1 MRGSIFLKKSTFKQ
15 IIFYNVKI
23 MKIAVLDGYTSNPG
37 DLSWEAFEKLGEL
50 TVHDR
55 TTPDEVVS
63 RCAGC
68 EVVLTNKVILNA
80 EIIDLLPD
88 LKYIGVLA
96 TGTNVIDL
104 EHASQ
109 KGICVTNIPGYSM
122 DSVVQH
128 ILAFMLH
135 FSSMV
140 SIHNDA
146 VHQEDWVNSKDFCFT
161 LGTLSELSG
170 STLGIIGLGTIGR
183 KLARVADAMGMKIIA
198 AHQSSMNRLELSYEV
213 EWLPVDEVFARAD
226 FLSLNC
232 PLTPETD
239 RVVNAERLQ
248 KMKSSAV
255 LINTGRGPLVDE
267 QALADALNQGIIA
280 GAGLDVLSAE
290 PPSADNPL
298 LTAKNCVIT
307 PHVAWASLQARK
319 RLLDIAVD
327 NLSAY
332 LNDDPRNRVNG

>member
-1 MRGSIFLKKSTFKQ
+1 M
-15 IIFYNVKI
+15 
-23 MKIAVLDGYTSNPG
+23 AVLDGYTSNPG
-37 DLSWEAFEKLGEL
+37 DLSWEAFEELGEL
-50 TVHDR
+50 MVYDR
-55 TTPDEVVS
+55 TKPEEVVS

-68 EVVLTNKVILNA
+68 EVVFTNKVVMDVGIM
-80 EIIDLLPD
+80 DQLPE

-104 EHASQ
+104 EHAGN
-109 KGICVTNIPGYSM
+109 KGVCVTNIPGYGT

-135 FSSMV
+135 FSSKV
-140 SIHNDA
+140 SIHDEA
-146 VHQEDWVNSKDFCFT
+146 VHQGDWVNSKDFSFT
-161 LGTLSELSG
+161 LGTLNELSG

-183 KLARVADAMGMKIIA
+183 KLAKVADAMGMKIIA
-198 AHQSSMNRLELSYEV
+198 AHQSSMDRLELSFEV
-213 EWLPVDEVFARAD
+213 EWLPVDEVFDRSD

-232 PLTPETD
+232 PLTPETEK
-239 RVVNAERLQ
+239 VVNAERLQ

-267 QALADALNQGIIA
+267 QALADALNVGTIA
-280 GAGLDVLSAE
+280 GAGLDVLSTE
-290 PPSADNPL
+290 PPATGNPL

-307 PHVAWASLQARK
+307 PHIAWASLQARK
-319 RLLDIAVD
+319 RLLAIAAE

-332 LNDDPRNRVNG
+332 LNGDALNRVN

>member
-1 MRGSIFLKKSTFKQ
+1 MRIT
-15 IIFYNVKI
+15 
-23 MKIAVLDGYTSNPG
+23 VLDGYTSNPG
-37 DLSWEAFEKLGEL
+37 DLSWDAFEELGEI
-50 TVHDR
+50 TVHER
-55 TTPDEVVS
+55 TTPEEVVS
-63 RCAGC
+63 RCLGC
-68 EVVLTNKVILNA
+68 EVVFTNKVVMDA
-80 EIIDLLPD
+80 GIIDQLPD

-104 EHASQ
+104 EHAGK
-109 KGICVTNIPGYSM
+109 KGVCVTNIPGYGT

-135 FSSMV
+135 FSSRV
-140 SIHNDA
+140 SIHDEA
-146 VHQEDWVNSKDFCFT
+146 VHQGDWVNSKDFCFT
-161 LGTLSELSG
+161 LGTLNELSG

-183 KLARVADAMGMKIIA
+183 KLAMVADAMGMKIIA
-198 AHQSSMNRLELSYEV
+198 AHQSSMDRLELPFEV
-213 EWLPVDEVFARAD
+213 EWLPVDEVFARSD

-232 PLTPETD
+232 PLTADTENL
-239 RVVNAERLQ
+239 VNAERLQ

-267 QALADALNQGIIA
+267 QALADGLNEGTIA
-280 GAGLDVLSAE
+280 GAGLDVLSTE
-290 PPSADNPL
+290 PPATDNPL

-319 RLLDIAVD
+319 RLLVIAAE

-332 LNDDPRNRVNG
+332 LRAEPKNRVN

>member
-1 MRGSIFLKKSTFKQ
+1 
-15 IIFYNVKI
+15 
-23 MKIAVLDGYTSNPG
+23 MKITILDAYTSNPG
-37 DLSWEAFEKLGEL
+37 DLSWDAFEEFGKV

-55 TTPDEVVS
+55 TTPKEVVA

-68 EVVLTNKVILNA
+68 EAVLTNKVVLNA
-80 EIIDLLPD
+80 EIMDQLPD

-96 TGTNVIDL
+96 TGTNVVDL
-104 EHASQ
+104 DYARQ
-109 KGICVTNIPGYSM
+109 RGICVTNIPGYST

-146 VHQEDWVNSKDFCFT
+146 VHNGDWVNSKDFCFT
-161 LGTLSELSG
+161 LGTLNELSG

-183 KLARVADAMGMKIIA
+183 KLAKVADALGMKIVA
-198 AHQSSMNRLELSYEV
+198 AHQSSMRRLELPFEV
-213 EWLPVDEVFARAD
+213 EWLPVDEVFARSD

-232 PLTPETD
+232 PLTLETD
-239 RVVNAERLQ
+239 KVVNAPRLQ

-255 LINTGRGPLVDE
+255 VINTGRGPLVDE
-267 QALADALNQGIIA
+267 QALADALNNGTIA
-280 GAGLDVLSAE
+280 GAGLDVLSTE

-298 LTAKNCVIT
+298 LGAKNCVIT
-307 PHVAWASLQARK
+307 PHIAWSSIEARS
-319 RLLDIAVD
+319 RLIAIAAN
-327 NLSAY
+327 NLSSFIAKIPK
-332 LNDDPRNRVNG
+332 NTVC

>member
-1 MRGSIFLKKSTFKQ
+1 MWFGSGIQKSNLNKV
-15 IIFYNVKI
+15 Y
-23 MKIAVLDGYTSNPG
+23 MKMAVLDGYTSNPG
-37 DLSWEAFEKLGEL
+37 DLSWEAFEELGEL
-50 TVHDR
+50 MVYDR
-55 TTPDEVVS
+55 TKPEEVVS

-68 EVVLTNKVILNA
+68 EVVFTNKVVMDAGIM
-80 EIIDLLPD
+80 DQLPE

-104 EHASQ
+104 EHAGN
-109 KGICVTNIPGYSM
+109 KGVCVTNIPGYGT

-135 FSSMV
+135 FSSKV
-140 SIHNDA
+140 SIHDEA
-146 VHQEDWVNSKDFCFT
+146 VHQGDWVNSKDFSFT
-161 LGTLSELSG
+161 LGTLNELSG

-183 KLARVADAMGMKIIA
+183 KLAKVADAMGMKIIA
-198 AHQSSMNRLELSYEV
+198 AHQSSMDRLELSFEV
-213 EWLPVDEVFARAD
+213 EWLPVDEVFDRSD

-232 PLTPETD
+232 PLTPETEK
-239 RVVNAERLQ
+239 VVNAERLQ

-267 QALADALNQGIIA
+267 QALADALNVGTIA
-280 GAGLDVLSAE
+280 GAGLDVLSSE
-290 PPSADNPL
+290 PPVTDNPL

-307 PHVAWASLQARK
+307 PHIAWASLQARR
-319 RLLDIAVD
+319 RLLAIAAE

-332 LNDDPRNRVNG
+332 LNGDAQNRVN

>member
-1 MRGSIFLKKSTFKQ
+1 
-15 IIFYNVKI
+15 

-37 DLSWEAFEKLGEL
+37 DLSWDAFEEFGEL

-55 TTPDEVVS
+55 TTPEEVVA

-68 EVVLTNKVILNA
+68 EVVFTNKVILNA

-109 KGICVTNIPGYSM
+109 KGICVTNIPGYST

-183 KLARVADAMGMKIIA
+183 KLARVADAMGIKIIA
-198 AHQSSMNRLELSYEV
+198 AHQSSMDRLELPFEV
-213 EWLPVDEVFARAD
+213 EWLPVDEVFARSD

-232 PLTPETD
+232 PLTPETENL
-239 RVVNAERLQ
+239 VNAERLQ

-267 QALADALNQGIIA
+267 QALADGLNEGTIA
-280 GAGLDVLSAE
+280 GAGLDVLSTE
-290 PPSADNPL
+290 PPATDNPL

-319 RLLDIAVD
+319 RLLVIAAE

-332 LNDDPRNRVNG
+332 LRAEPKNRVN

>member
-1 MRGSIFLKKSTFKQ
+1 
-15 IIFYNVKI
+15 

-37 DLSWEAFEKLGEL
+37 DLSWDAFEELGEL

-68 EVVLTNKVILNA
+68 EVVFTNKVVMDAGIM
-80 EIIDLLPD
+80 DQLPD

-109 KGICVTNIPGYSM
+109 KGICVTNIPGYST

-267 QALADALNQGIIA
+267 QALADALTQGTIA

>member
-1 MRGSIFLKKSTFKQ
+1 
-15 IIFYNVKI
+15 

-37 DLSWEAFEKLGEL
+37 DLSWDAFEELGEL

-55 TTPDEVVS
+55 TKPEDVVS

-68 EVVLTNKVILNA
+68 DVVFTNKVVMDAGIM
-80 EIIDLLPD
+80 DQLPD

-104 EHASQ
+104 EHAGK
-109 KGICVTNIPGYSM
+109 KGVCVTNIPGYGT

-135 FSSMV
+135 FSSKV
-140 SIHNDA
+140 SIHDEA
-146 VHQEDWVNSKDFCFT
+146 VHQGDWVNSKDFSFT
-161 LGTLSELSG
+161 LGTLNELSG

-183 KLARVADAMGMKIIA
+183 KLAKVADAMGMKIIA
-198 AHQSSMNRLELSYEV
+198 AHQSSMDRLELSFEV
-213 EWLPVDEVFARAD
+213 EWLPVDEVFDRSD

-232 PLTPETD
+232 PLTPETEK
-239 RVVNAERLQ
+239 VVNAERLQ
-248 KMKSSAV
+248 KMKNSAV
-255 LINTGRGPLVDE
+255 IINTGRGPLVDE
-267 QALADALNQGIIA
+267 QALADALKVGTIA

-290 PPSADNPL
+290 PPATDNPL

-307 PHVAWASLQARK
+307 PHIAWASLQARR
-319 RLLDIAVD
+319 RLLAIAAE

-332 LNDDPRNRVNG
+332 LNGDAQNRVY

>member
-1 MRGSIFLKKSTFKQ
+1 
-15 IIFYNVKI
+15 

-37 DLSWEAFEKLGEL
+37 DLSWEAFEKLGVL
-50 TVHDR
+50 MVHDR
-55 TTPDEVVS
+55 TTPEEVVS
-63 RCAGC
+63 RCSGC
-68 EVVLTNKVILNA
+68 EVVFTNKVVMDAGIM
-80 EIIDLLPD
+80 DQLPE
-88 LKYIGVLA
+88 LIYIGVLA

-109 KGICVTNIPGYSM
+109 KGICVTNIPGYST

-198 AHQSSMNRLELSYEV
+198 SHQSSMNRLELSYEV

-280 GAGLDVLSAE
+280 GAGLDVLSTE

-307 PHVAWASLQARK
+307 PHVAWASLQARR
-319 RLLDIAVD
+319 RLLAIAAE

-332 LNDDPRNRVNG
+332 LNGDAQNRVN

>member
-1 MRGSIFLKKSTFKQ
+1 
-15 IIFYNVKI
+15 

-37 DLSWEAFEKLGEL
+37 DLSWDAFEELGEL
-50 TVHDR
+50 TVYDR
-55 TTPDEVVS
+55 TKPEEVVS
-63 RCAGC
+63 RCLGC
-68 EVVLTNKVILNA
+68 EVVFTNKVVVDAGIM
-80 EIIDLLPD
+80 DQLPE

-109 KGICVTNIPGYSM
+109 KGICVTNIPGYST

-161 LGTLSELSG
+161 LGTLNELSG

-183 KLARVADAMGMKIIA
+183 KLARVADAMGIKIIA
-198 AHQSSMNRLELSYEV
+198 AHQSSMNRLELPYEL

-307 PHVAWASLQARK
+307 PHVAWASLQARR
-319 RLLDIAVD
+319 RLLAIAAE

-332 LNDDPRNRVNG
+332 LNGDAQNRVN

>member
-1 MRGSIFLKKSTFKQ
+1 
-15 IIFYNVKI
+15 
-23 MKIAVLDGYTSNPG
+23 MKITVLDGYTSNPG
-37 DLSWEAFEKLGEL
+37 DLSWDAFGELGEL

-55 TTPDEVVS
+55 TTPQEVVA

-68 EVVLTNKVILNA
+68 EVVFTNKVVMDAGIM
-80 EIIDLLPD
+80 DQLPD

-109 KGICVTNIPGYSM
+109 KGICVTNIPGYST

-161 LGTLSELSG
+161 LGTLNELSG

-183 KLARVADAMGMKIIA
+183 KLAKVADAMGMKIIA
-198 AHQSSMNRLELSYEV
+198 AHQSSMDRLELPYEV

-267 QALADALNQGIIA
+267 QALADALTQGTIA

-290 PPSADNPL
+290 PPAPDNPL

-307 PHVAWASLQARK
+307 PHIAWASLQARR
-319 RLLDIAVD
+319 RLLSIAAD